1 MVRRKGQVNEM
12 TMNITNHDW
21 ELLQAIW
28 DYLLVEDELPAKA
41 DAIVVGGAALVT
53 DMAQRAAEIYGD
65 GVANK
70 IVVSGFTAPSAKMNE
85 SEAMLLKKVLLANG
99 VAPEDVLVDER
110 ASNTGAN
117 IINSA
122 ELIHQAGIE
131 VHTVI
136 LVHKPFMTR
145 RFLATAE
152 VAWPEPRP
160 QFFVT
165 STAMSMK
172 DYYRLHHQAYP
183 DDPLRMIR
191 SMLGD
196 YERIKVYP
204 AKGFLVQQPASLEA
218 DVAWDELMKRG
229 FTKRGIK

>member
-1 MVRRKGQVNEM
+1 
-12 TMNITNHDW
+12 MNITNHDW
-21 ELLQAIW
+21 ELLQTIW

-85 SEAMLLKKVLLANG
+85 SEVMLLKRVLLSNG
-99 VAPEDVLVDER
+99 VSSSDILVDEN

-117 IINSA
+117 IIHSA
-122 ELIHQAGIE
+122 KLLAQAEIKVE
-131 VHTVI
+131 NVI

-152 VAWPEPRP
+152 ALWPKP
-160 QFFVT
+160 QPKFFVT
-165 STAMSMK
+165 SV
-172 DYYRLHHQAYP
+172 DIPFRYYYRLHHQAYP
-183 DDPLRMIR
+183 DDPLRIVR

-196 YERIKVYP
+196 YERIKSYL
-204 AKGFLVQQPASLEA
+204 KLGFSKVQPFSEEA
-218 DVAWDELMKRG
+218 ERAYQLLIGQG
-229 FTKRGIK
+229 FEARQIDPLPSKNRIIV